1 MDAGYKDSDKFTD
14 RFNENVKSTTVSS
27 DMIKYIESLK
37 QQGFKTED
45 EIVQYCDFF
54 IGYWLNRD
62 FKNLQE
68 HILYLLK
75 RPVMVQ
81 NVEKI
86 NKLLVDKE
94 IPQTLIEIISVFT
107 ADSIDENLDLK
118 NYIEDSEDG
127 QSILVQSF
135 TALNFLLYY
144 CSDDKVENNTEIAN
158 LLIDFNFQFCGFV

>member
-118 NYIEDSEDG
+118 NYI
-127 QSILVQSF
+127 
-135 TALNFLLYY
+135 
-144 CSDDKVENNTEIAN
+144 
-158 LLIDFNFQFCGFV
+158 